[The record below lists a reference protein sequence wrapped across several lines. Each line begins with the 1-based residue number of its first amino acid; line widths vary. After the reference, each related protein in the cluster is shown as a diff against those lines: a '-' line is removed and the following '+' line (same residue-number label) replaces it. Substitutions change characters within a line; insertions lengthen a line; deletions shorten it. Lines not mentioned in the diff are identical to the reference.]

1 MKLLGTAF
9 FFLVV
14 LCVCTVGENGIQA
27 SIASA
32 TVSASASKSVT
43 EALIVST
50 SRTTA
55 FQAPVLTTTAI
66 RATDE
71 SITSSSTPSAP
82 TATQQITQGTT
93 TQPPAE
99 VTTTAAY
106 KSDNT
111 TNTTQANGTQ
121 LAQNESSD
129 ASSTKGWSSS
139 STEGWS
145 FSSTI
150 SLQKTTSAPGTSG
163 LHMSSPTQ
171 STNLGFYS
179 PESTPENKKGTGSDN
194 HYSSVILPVVITL
207 IVITLSVFSLVS
219 LYRICQK
226 KTPERQENSTE
237 QAQSDKEGVKLLSV
251 KTTSSDTVFIEV
263 HDTYEVGFSLP
274 SASLSEPTTPPPSGE
289 VSRGRTTGKGGLVA
303 LAAVQLSVLC

>member
-1 MKLLGTAF
+1 MKLLGIAF
-9 FFLVV
+9 FFLVA
-14 LCVCTVGENGIQA
+14 LCVCTVGENGVQT
-27 SIASA
+27 STASA
-32 TVSASASKSVT
+32 TAPASTSKSVT
-43 EALIVST
+43 EAFTAST
-50 SRTTA
+50 SRATTS
-55 FQAPVLTTTAI
+55 QAPVLTTTAI

-71 SITSSSTPSAP
+71 SITSSSTPSAS
-82 TATQQITQGTT
+82 TVTQQITQGTT
-93 TQPPAE
+93 TQPPVE

-106 KSDNT
+106 KSDST

-129 ASSTKGWSSS
+129 ASSTKGWFSS
-139 STEGWS
+139 STEGSS
-145 FSSTI
+145 FSPTI

-163 LHMSSPTQ
+163 LHLSSPTQ

-179 PESTPENKKGTGSDN
+179 PESTRENKKGTGSDN

-251 KTTSSDTVFIEV
+251 KTTSSDTDMAVVQQDKSGAGQRTIPPRFLLCQA
-263 HDTYEVGFSLP
+263 H
-274 SASLSEPTTPPPSGE
+274 LSMHCSI
-289 VSRGRTTGKGGLVA
+289 
-303 LAAVQLSVLC
+303 